1 MGVRASGSLA
11 RAPRRRLPPA
21 LARSGAHWRCRVRLD
36 WGGGDRDTP
45 TDFWNPGPGTTSFEM
60 EAALTS
66 REGKTEAQEGRGYS
80 HTAGMSLHPA
90 TLCL

>member
-1 MGVRASGSLA
+1 MA
-11 RAPRRRLPPA
+11 
-21 LARSGAHWRCRVRLD
+21 
-36 WGGGDRDTP
+36 
-45 TDFWNPGPGTTSFEM
+45 FEM